1 MDNNY
6 LPNSNKYKE
15 KQKASSNDGK
25 KIEKVISG
33 KAIVKK
39 KSEASKLADI
49 FIAEDIKN
57 VGSYIL
63 MDVIVPTVKRA
74 ITDVIKNGVDMLFYG
89 SRGTTGKSSTASR
102 YSYTPYYDRSRSRDV
117 YTEPRTRSR
126 QTFDNLLLET
136 RGEAEDA
143 LRSMDEIIESYGIV
157 SVADLYELVGLEKDV
172 EYTDNDYGWTSI
184 RNAKVERT
192 LDGYYLLN
200 LPKPMPIKS
209 IK

>member
-25 KIEKVISG
+25 KIEKIISG

-63 MDVIVPTVKRA
+63 MDVIVPSLKRA
-74 ITDVIKNGVDMLFYG
+74 ITEVIKNGIDMLFYG
-89 SRGTTGKSSTASR
+89 SRGTTGRSSTASR
-102 YSYTPYYDRSRSRDV
+102 VSYTPYYERSRSRDI

-136 RGEAEDA
+136 RGEAEDV
-143 LRSMDEIIESYGIV
+143 LSRMDELIETYGIV
-157 SVADLYELVGLEKDV
+157 SVADLYELVGVDG
-172 EYTDNDYGWTSI
+172 EYTDNDDGWTNI
-184 RNAKVERT
+184 RNADVVRT
-192 LDGYYLLN
+192 RDGYLLS
-200 LPKPMPIKS
+200 LPKAMPIK
-209 IK
+209 

>member
-57 VGSYIL
+57 VGS
-63 MDVIVPTVKRA
+63 
-74 ITDVIKNGVDMLFYG
+74 
-89 SRGTTGKSSTASR
+89 
-102 YSYTPYYDRSRSRDV
+102 
-117 YTEPRTRSR
+117 
-126 QTFDNLLLET
+126 
-136 RGEAEDA
+136 
-143 LRSMDEIIESYGIV
+143 
-157 SVADLYELVGLEKDV
+157 
-172 EYTDNDYGWTSI
+172 
-184 RNAKVERT
+184 
-192 LDGYYLLN
+192 
-200 LPKPMPIKS
+200 
-209 IK
+209 

>member
-1 MDNNY
+1 MDNY

-39 KSEASKLADI
+39 KSEASKLVDI

-63 MDVIVPTVKRA
+63 MDVIVPSLKRA
-74 ITDVIKNGVDMLFYG
+74 ITDVIKNGIDMLFYG
-89 SRGTTGKSSTASR
+89 SRGTTGRSSTASR
-102 YSYTPYYDRSRSRDV
+102 VSYTPYYERSRSRDI

-136 RGEAEDA
+136 RGEAEDV
-143 LRSMDEIIESYGIV
+143 LSRMDELIETYGIV
-157 SVADLYELVGLEKDV
+157 SVADLYELVGVDG
-172 EYTDNDYGWTSI
+172 EYTDNDYGWTNI
-184 RNAKVERT
+184 HNADVVRT
-192 LDGYYLLN
+192 RDGYLLS
-200 LPKPMPIKS
+200 LPKAMPIK
-209 IK
+209 